1 MPPAHTHPGYR
12 LDSALTAAGPMGLAW
27 YEAVS
32 KTDVEWGDELVKRVC
47 FWTPAG
53 ALRVSARQPGARRG
67 VG

>member
-1 MPPAHTHPGYR
+1 
-12 LDSALTAAGPMGLAW
+12 MGLAW